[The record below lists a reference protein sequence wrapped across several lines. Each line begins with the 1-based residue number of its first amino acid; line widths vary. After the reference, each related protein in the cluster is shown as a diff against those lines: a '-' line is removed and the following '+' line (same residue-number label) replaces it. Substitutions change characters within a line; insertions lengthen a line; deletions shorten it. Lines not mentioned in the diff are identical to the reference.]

1 MKNKTTNDS
10 VYDITIR
17 MFFLYLIIAWC
28 LLIMLPFVHILLWGL
43 ILGIAFLPV
52 HNSLTKIFGGK
63 AKLASVSIVLLS
75 LVVII
80 IPSLLFLDSV
90 IHGVKELGEAYHAGA
105 LTIPPPS
112 EKVKSWPLIG
122 EKIYDAWLAGSNNLE
137 QFIIKYKD
145 QLTGIGKKVG
155 GGLLSAT
162 SGIFQM
168 IGAVIIAGILLVV
181 QGLGESVRKFFRK
194 IAGKNGD
201 HFADIAKLTIGNV
214 VKGVLGVALIQA
226 LLIGIGFLLA
236 GIPLAGLW
244 TILVLVLA
252 ILQLPAIIII
262 IPIAF
267 FMFSEKE
274 TLPAVIWTG
283 YLVLAGLSDNVL
295 KPVLLGKGAPVPML
309 VIFIG
314 VVGGFIFS
322 GFIGLFTG
330 AIVMSIGYKL
340 YVGWIN
346 STEQEETE
354 SITEQIQ

>member
-1 MKNKTTNDS
+1 MKNKTTNSS

-17 MFFLYLIIAWC
+17 MFFLFLIVAWC
-28 LLIMLPFVHILLWGL
+28 LFIMLPFVHILLWGM
-43 ILGIAFLPV
+43 ILGIAFMPM

-63 AKLASVSIVLLS
+63 PKLASTVIVLLS
-75 LVVII
+75 LVIII
-80 IPSLLFLDSV
+80 IPSMLFLDSV
-90 IHGVKELGEAYHAGA
+90 IHSIKELKEAYTAGT

-112 EKVKSWPLIG
+112 EQVKTWPLIG
-122 EKIYDAWLAGSNNLE
+122 EKIYDAWSTGSNNLE
-137 QFIIKYKD
+137 QFIIKYKE
-145 QLTGIGKKVG
+145 QLTGIGKKIG
-155 GGLLSAT
+155 AGLLSAT
-162 SGIFQM
+162 SGVFQM

-181 QGLGESVRKFFRK
+181 QGLGESARKFFRK
-194 IAGKNGD
+194 VAGKNGD

-252 ILQLPAIIII
+252 ILQLPAIIVI
-262 IPIAF
+262 IPIAV

-274 TLPAVIWTG
+274 TVPAVIWTV
-283 YLVLAGLSDNVL
+283 YLILAGLSDNVL

-330 AIVMSIGYKL
+330 SIVMSIGYKL

-346 STEQEETE
+346 STDNEETE
-354 SITEQIQ
+354 SITE